1 VDGNAVIIAH
11 GLTKRY
17 GKIVALRGV
26 DLRVR
31 SGECVGIVG
40 PNGAG
45 KTTLL
50 NIISGRTEPTSG
62 TLLVFGK
69 DISDA
74 RSMIKE
80 RVGCVPQENNLDPEL
95 TVKEN
100 LELYARYFGMNSR
113 VARHRAQEL
122 LRFVDLDDKKD
133 AKIHELSGGM
143 KRRLVIARSL
153 VNDPELVVL
162 DEPTTGLDPQAR
174 LNVWEKIRELKS
186 EGRTLLLAT
195 HYMEEASRLCDRVA
209 IFDEGRVVAQGEPS
223 SLVTQYVGKWVMEIR
238 DTAEPNLDAARAEV
252 GVRRVQ
258 RIGRSVYIYA
268 DDPNMLL
275 GMLPEELRN
284 SNSYLIRSA
293 NLEDV
298 FLFVTGKGLN
308 V

>member
-1 VDGNAVIIAH
+1 MDGNAVIIAH

>member
-1 VDGNAVIIAH
+1 MDGNAVIIAH

-26 DLRVR
+26 DLRVG

>member
-1 VDGNAVIIAH
+1 MIIAS

-17 GKIVALRGV
+17 GRTDALRGV
-26 DLRVR
+26 DLRVC

-153 VNDPELVVL
+153 INDPELVVL

-284 SNSYLIRSA
+284 SNSYLIRPA

>member
-26 DLRVR
+26 DLRVG

-284 SNSYLIRSA
+284 SNSYLIRPA